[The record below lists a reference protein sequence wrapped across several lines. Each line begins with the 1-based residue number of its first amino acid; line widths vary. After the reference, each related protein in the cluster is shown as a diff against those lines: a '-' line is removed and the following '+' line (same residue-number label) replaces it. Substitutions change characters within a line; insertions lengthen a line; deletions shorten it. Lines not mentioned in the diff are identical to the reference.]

1 MGEVSIAS
9 YIWTALGEGAT
20 RRWTRLEQRVH
31 ERAIPHDNVLT
42 IGIGAG
48 VQIRALHLHEVAQR
62 CRAHSPVARL
72 VALERRAETERPR

>member
-31 ERAIPHDNVLT
+31 ELKTVGVAEAADDHEARKSVSRKIFGTIREMNKLEEKAGIPEHDRTPQV
-42 IGIGAG
+42 
-48 VQIRALHLHEVAQR
+48 R
-62 CRAHSPVARL
+62 
-72 VALERRAETERPR
+72 

>member
-31 ERAIPHDNVLT
+31 ELKTVGVAEAADDHEARKSVSRKIFGTIREMNKLEEQAGIPEHDRT
-42 IGIGAG
+42 P
-48 VQIRALHLHEVAQR
+48 Q
-62 CRAHSPVARL
+62 
-72 VALERRAETERPR
+72 ER

>member
-31 ERAIPHDNVLT
+31 ELKTVGVAEAADDHEARKSISRKIFGTIREMNKLEEKAGIPEHDRTPQV
-42 IGIGAG
+42 
-48 VQIRALHLHEVAQR
+48 R
-62 CRAHSPVARL
+62 
-72 VALERRAETERPR
+72 

>member
-31 ERAIPHDNVLT
+31 ELKTVGVAEAADDYEARKSVGRKIFGTIREMNKLEEKAGIPEHDRTPQV
-42 IGIGAG
+42 
-48 VQIRALHLHEVAQR
+48 R
-62 CRAHSPVARL
+62 
-72 VALERRAETERPR
+72 